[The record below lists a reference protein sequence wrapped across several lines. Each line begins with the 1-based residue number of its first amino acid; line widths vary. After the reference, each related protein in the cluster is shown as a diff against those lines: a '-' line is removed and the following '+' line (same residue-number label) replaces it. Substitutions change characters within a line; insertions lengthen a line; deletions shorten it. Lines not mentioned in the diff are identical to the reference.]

1 MAPNKEA
8 KNLSGYGRN
17 GDSMLMHVQPREV
30 AGLQALARSQGTSLT
45 VNPHTG
51 LPEAFSLG
59 GFFQSMLP
67 TIAGVGLGM
76 VPGMTPLA
84 AGLLTGAATTAVT
97 GDLGQGILGGLGG
110 YGGAGLGQ
118 NALAGAGSGFD
129 AAKIGTEQA
138 GQAGQAG
145 QISDLIGTNNQP
157 FMPSTPTP
165 VSGIN
170 AQVPQGGM
178 TQGLDANSFGPNF
191 NTVERG
197 GFDPDAVGSMV
208 NLEQSQPM
216 LSAEELAGASSTSS
230 PFMDKLSL
238 AGSNVAESP
247 MAFLNANKMGIGM
260 PLGIAALN
268 SMPQEGMGVE
278 EGEEDK
284 YDPYA
289 RLNLGGPSSRG
300 ESGLRLLAGGGPV
313 SFAEGGSMQGGGREA
328 MQGAGAINVGSGGG
342 GGDSL
347 GLFADQARIE
357 QVLAQQAQMQAAQP
371 QSGMNGKG
379 GIGNQSMIPGVR
391 GGGGNGNM
399 SLIEQSQRNQLPPI
413 SLRENINSLNLSD
426 TGQRSLKLAKGGY
439 LDGAGDGMS
448 DSIPATIEGRQPA
461 RLADGEF
468 VIPADVVS
476 HLGNG
481 STKAGSQ
488 RLYAMLDK
496 VRHARTGNKKQGK
509 QIKASKFLPA

>member
-67 TIAGVGLGM
+67 TIAGVGLSM
-76 VPGMTPLA
+76 VPGIGPIA
-84 AGLLTGAATTAVT
+84 AGLITGAATTAVT

-118 NALAGAGSGFD
+118 NALAGAGSGFKVPVVG
-129 AAKIGTEQA
+129 AEQA
-138 GQAGQAG
+138 GQAAQNSA
-145 QISDLIGTNNQP
+145 LIGTNNQP

-170 AQVPQGGM
+170 AQVPQYGM

-191 NTVERG
+191 NTTQSG
-197 GFDPDAVGSMV
+197 GFDPNTVGSSV
-208 NLEQSQPM
+208 DFGQSQPM
-216 LSAEELAGASSTSS
+216 LSAGELAGASSTSS
-230 PFMDKLSL
+230 PFMNNLSL

-328 MQGAGAINVGSGGG
+328 MQGAGPINVGSGGGGG

-379 GIGNQSMIPGVR
+379 GIGNQGMTPGVR
-391 GGGGNGNM
+391 GGGGDGNM
-399 SLIEQSQRNQLPPI
+399 SLIGQSQRNQLSPI

-448 DSIPATIEGRQPA
+448 DSIPATIEGKQPA